1 MPATP
6 ATPAP
11 TTPPPGAA
19 TTTAPNA
26 PAADAGRP
34 CFLWEPDLRG
44 EVVRLADG
52 TSIEQIDI
60 NHDMQTM
67 PDNGLMSD

>member
-1 MPATP
+1 M
-6 ATPAP
+6 
-11 TTPPPGAA
+11 
-19 TTTAPNA
+19 APNA

-52 TSIEQIDI
+52 TSVEQIDI
-60 NHDMQTM
+60 SHDMQTM